1 MYDGGDDADAY
12 TQALA
17 ASAGANSRPS
27 TSDSTDDSGL
37 GAGSGGGGGG
47 AFPEAHS
54 LPPPLP
60 RGPPQRWRRE
70 GGAGAAPTPV
80 RFVSVTHERV
90 EVYSLVARAMRE
102 LPALA
107 LAEVPASV
115 GTAPVWS
122 LMWTWGKPPIQRNL
136 LLAWQKVNHFR
147 NASELTRKDLLKKNL
162 SRYQCLGPRMAAAFS
177 LQPATFVLPS
187 QYLLF
192 AEAFGRASSSAS
204 ALAAASAAAGAGTGA
219 GAGAG
224 IGAGRAP
231 VDNMTRL
238 LEELD
243 QKAAAAAAAAAGASG
258 AGATA
263 TAPPPPAE
271 PNFWIMKPVGLS
283 RGRGIRVISDI
294 GQVRY
299 SEDTII
305 QRYVP
310 NPMLLDGYK
319 FDLRVYVL
327 VTSFSPLEAFVYRR
341 GYARLSSRPFS
352 LEASGLADRFIH
364 LTNAAVQRQNESA
377 ASTLECLR
385 DASASDAGG
394 SKCSLEYLWRRLGAA
409 GIDTAAV
416 WAGVCDVVVK
426 SLVCADDVIPNQP
439 NSFE

>member
-1 MYDGGDDADAY
+1 
-12 TQALA
+12 
-17 ASAGANSRPS
+17 
-27 TSDSTDDSGL
+27 
-37 GAGSGGGGGG
+37 
-47 AFPEAHS
+47 
-54 LPPPLP
+54 
-60 RGPPQRWRRE
+60 
-70 GGAGAAPTPV
+70 
-80 RFVSVTHERV
+80 
-90 EVYSLVARAMRE
+90 
-102 LPALA
+102 
-107 LAEVPASV
+107 
-115 GTAPVWS
+115 
-122 LMWTWGKPPIQRNL
+122 
-136 LLAWQKVNHFR
+136 
-147 NASELTRKDLLKKNL
+147 
-162 SRYQCLGPRMAAAFS
+162 
-177 LQPATFVLPS
+177 
-187 QYLLF
+187 
-192 AEAFGRASSSAS
+192 
-204 ALAAASAAAGAGTGA
+204 
-219 GAGAG
+219 
-224 IGAGRAP
+224 
-231 VDNMTRL
+231 MTRL